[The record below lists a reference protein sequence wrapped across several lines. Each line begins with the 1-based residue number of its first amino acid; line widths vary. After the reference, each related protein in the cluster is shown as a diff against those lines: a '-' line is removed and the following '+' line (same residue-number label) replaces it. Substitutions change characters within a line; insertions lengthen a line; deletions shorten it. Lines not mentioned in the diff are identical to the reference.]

1 MRSPTLF
8 LFALLSPLQ
17 QYSRCCVAFRTVR
30 CLTTTH
36 HQRPRT
42 KLGATGSTQRL
53 ERIISNRGVG
63 SRNDVAKLFKAGRVS
78 IDGKVIKSGA
88 EKYPIDVTVEIDG
101 ECVTGVP
108 LLAVYYKPLGVH
120 STMKDN
126 WNRQSLEEL
135 SLEYPYLKS
144 MHPVGR
150 LDADTTGLLL
160 FSSDG
165 QLTQMLLHPQTGIER
180 EYEAVVAGKVDPV
193 RLGETLSSGV
203 TTTEGTF
210 VADLLGSK
218 LLDGMALV
226 PSQRDLDDDDDDDDD
241 EDKGRRTT
249 VSSPSKS
256 TSPTLKKADDVLDS
270 SSSSSAG
277 DMVPTSQVR
286 VSVREG
292 KYRMVRR
299 ILHNAGHSVL
309 QLHRVRYGDIL
320 LQVPL
325 SPPLS
330 LASCSISSLEILLT
344 NIFFNRHRHRHHDHR
359 HHRRDQRRRWMKEMY
374 DHAVTKRRNGPKP
387 LSKATR
393 KQKPIRNLLLNRHHK
408 QMIM

>member
-1 MRSPTLF
+1 M
-8 LFALLSPLQ
+8 
-17 QYSRCCVAFRTVR
+17 
-30 CLTTTH
+30 
-36 HQRPRT
+36 
-42 KLGATGSTQRL
+42 

-78 IDGKVIKSGA
+78 IDGKIIKSGA

-101 ECVTGVP
+101 EIVTGVP

-165 QLTQMLLHPQTGIER
+165 QLTQTLLHPQTGVER
-180 EYEAVVAGKVDPV
+180 EYEAVVAGKVDSE
-193 RLGETLSSGV
+193 RLGATLSAGV

-218 LLDGMALV
+218 LLDGMAMV
-226 PSQRDLDDDDDDDDD
+226 SSQQHLDDDDD
-241 EDKGRRTT
+241 EDDDAEDNKKRPT
-249 VSSPSKS
+249 V
-256 TSPTLKKADDVLDS
+256 S
-270 SSSSSAG
+270 SSSSSSKSIPPPTPKAVTDVDSG
-277 DMVPTSQVR
+277 SSGEMVPTSQVR

-320 LQVPL
+320 LQVPPRP
-325 SPPLS
+325 PPL
-330 LASCSISSLEILLT
+330 LTHTLTPSINTFS
-344 NIFFNRHRHRHHDHR
+344 HHCYHC
-359 HHRRDQRRRWMKEMY
+359 RRWKKVMY
-374 DHAVTKRRNGPKP
+374 DHVVMKKRNGPKH
-387 LSKATR
+387 S
-393 KQKPIRNLLLNRHHK
+393 
-408 QMIM
+408 

>member
-1 MRSPTLF
+1 MFF
-8 LFALLSPLQ
+8 LFALWFPLQ
-17 QYSRCCVAFRTVR
+17 QYGRCVDFRTVR
-30 CLTTTH
+30 CITTTTQH
-36 HQRPRT
+36 RPRT
-42 KLGATGSTQRL
+42 KLGATGTTQRL

-78 IDGKVIKSGA
+78 IDGKIIKSGA

-101 ECVTGVP
+101 TSVTGVP

-165 QLTQMLLHPQTGIER
+165 QLTQTLLHPQTGIER

-193 RLGETLSSGV
+193 KLGETLSSGV

-210 VADLLGSK
+210 VADLLASK
-218 LLDGMALV
+218 LLDEMAIV
-226 PSQRDLDDDDDDDDD
+226 PSQRHLDDDDDDDDD
-241 EDKGRRTT
+241 AEDDIRHT
-249 VSSPSKS
+249 VVSLPSQS
-256 TSPTLKKADDVLDS
+256 TSTTPKSVDNADDS
-270 SSSSSAG
+270 SSSSSG
-277 DMVPTSQVR
+277 EMVPTSQVR

-320 LQVPL
+320 LQVF
-325 SPPLS
+325 PPS
-330 LASCSISSLEILLT
+330 LPPRHLYITYPFSFTLIAVYSL
-344 NIFFNRHRHRHHDHR
+344 
-359 HHRRDQRRRWMKEMY
+359 
-374 DHAVTKRRNGPKP
+374 
-387 LSKATR
+387 
-393 KQKPIRNLLLNRHHK
+393 
-408 QMIM
+408 

>member
-1 MRSPTLF
+1 MKSLMFCFVALWSPW
-8 LFALLSPLQ
+8 Q
-17 QYSRCCVAFRTVR
+17 QYHRCVAFRTLR
-30 CLTTTH
+30 YLATTTTQ

-42 KLGATGSTQRL
+42 KLGATGTTQRL

-78 IDGKVIKSGA
+78 IDGKIIKSGA

-101 ECVTGVP
+101 EIVTGVP

-165 QLTQMLLHPQTGIER
+165 QLTQTLLHPQTGVER
-180 EYEAVVAGKVDPV
+180 EYEAIVAGKVDSE
-193 RLGETLSSGV
+193 RLGATLSAGV

-210 VADLLGSK
+210 VADLLASK
-218 LLDGMALV
+218 LLDGMAMV
-226 PSQRDLDDDDDDDDD
+226 PSQQHLDDDDEEDDA
-241 EDKGRRTT
+241 EDN
-249 VSSPSKS
+249 
-256 TSPTLKKADDVLDS
+256 KKRPAVS
-270 SSSSSAG
+270 SSSSSKSTPPPPKAVTEADSG
-277 DMVPTSQVR
+277 TSGEMVPTSQVR

-320 LQVPL
+320 LQVPF
-325 SPPLS
+325 PLYVHTHS
-330 LASCSISSLEILLT
+330 HPQSRRSIINSFS
-344 NIFFNRHRHRHHDHR
+344 HHCYHC
-359 HHRRDQRRRWMKEMY
+359 RRWRKVMY
-374 DHAVTKRRNGPKP
+374 DHVVMKKRNGPKH
-387 LSKATR
+387 S
-393 KQKPIRNLLLNRHHK
+393 
-408 QMIM
+408 